1 MLKTLLF
8 TAFVLLCRADDDEEG
23 GEDEA
28 VFTLTTENFDKFI
41 GDNPR
46 VLVEFYA
53 PWCGHCK
60 ALAPEYEKAAQ
71 AIAADEGIEAKLAK
85 VDATVEK
92 DLATK
97 FGVKGFPTL
106 KFFTGDPEVPAD
118 YSGGRTES
126 TIVQWL
132 RTRSMPP
139 VSILESSDD
148 VDAFKKKGRVV
159 LVGFFDAEG
168 DEAKALNDVAEANRE
183 SVVVGQVTS
192 KDVSVDGTEFG
203 KLYMFR
209 DFGEP
214 VVAYTGD
221 SVTADGITEFLN
233 AERFPLIDAIGP
245 ENYKDYVDRG
255 LPLVWISLNVDDEEE
270 KDKVIES
277 LMPFAKDAK
286 GKLSFTW
293 VDAQK
298 YAQHVQNLGITETPG
313 ILIAGDNNKKFL
325 FDGKVTSEDDL
336 KAYFEGYAAGTLSA
350 HMKSEPVPE
359 DNTDP
364 VFVLVGSEFDKVVGQ
379 DKDVF
384 VEYYAPWCGH
394 CKRLAPEYEKVG
406 EAFADVD
413 SVIIAKVDATENDT
427 PEEIKGFPTLIFYPK
442 GQTTPEGIKY
452 SGDRKQEAI
461 IEWIKE
467 NASGD
472 MSAVKTEL

>member
-1 MLKTLLF
+1 MLSTLFISTLC
-8 TAFVLLCRADDDEEG
+8 LLGRAEEEATDA
-23 GEDEA
+23 EDEA
-28 VFTLTTENFDKFI
+28 VFTLTTENFDQFI
-41 GDNPR
+41 ADNPK

-71 AIAADEGIEAKLAK
+71 AIAADEGIDAKLAK
-85 VDATVEK
+85 VDATEEK

-106 KFFTGDPEVPAD
+106 KFFTGDPDAPSD
-118 YSGGRTES
+118 YSGGRTEP
-126 TIVQWL
+126 TIIQWL

-139 VSILESSDD
+139 VSMLESA
-148 VDAFKKKGRVV
+148 DAVAEFRKKGSVV
-159 LVGFFDAEG
+159 LVGFFAADG

-183 SVVVGQVTS
+183 SVVVGQVAS
-192 KDVSVDGTEFG
+192 ADVKVEGTEFG

-209 DFGEP
+209 DFEDPIVAFSGE
-214 VVAYTGD
+214 V
-221 SVTADGITEFLN
+221 SVEGITDFLN

-255 LPLVWISLNVDDEEE
+255 LPIVWCSLNADDEEE
-270 KDKVIES
+270 QKSIIDA
-277 LMPFAKDAK
+277 LMPFAREAK

-293 VDAQK
+293 VDATK

-325 FDGKVTSEDDL
+325 FGGKVSNAEEL
-336 KAYFEGYAAGTLSA
+336 KAFFEGYAAGTLEA
-350 HMKSEPVPE
+350 HLKSEPVPE
-359 DNTDP
+359 SNDEN
-364 VFVLVGSEFDKVVGQ
+364 VYVLVGSEFEKVVGK
-379 DKDVF
+379 DNDVF
-384 VEYYAPWCGH
+384 VEFYAPWCGH

-406 EAFADVD
+406 EAFGDVD
-413 SVIIAKVDATENDT
+413 SVIIAKADATENDF
-427 PEEIKGFPTLIFYPK
+427 PEDIKGFPTLLFYPK
-442 GQTTPEGIKY
+442 GQTEAVKY

-472 MSAVKTEL
+472 VSKVKTEL

>member
-1 MLKTLLF
+1 MLSTL
-8 TAFVLLCRADDDEEG
+8 FVSTLCLLGRAEEEAA
-23 GEDEA
+23 EDEA
-28 VFTLTTENFDKFI
+28 VFTLTTENFDQFI
-41 GDNPR
+41 ADNPK

-71 AIAADEGIEAKLAK
+71 AIAADESIDAKLAK
-85 VDATVEK
+85 VDATEEK

-106 KFFTGDPEVPAD
+106 KFFTGDVESPTD
-118 YSGGRTES
+118 YSGGRTEP

-139 VSILESSDD
+139 VSILESADD
-148 VDAFKKKGRVV
+148 VEAFRKKGSVV
-159 LVGFFDAEG
+159 LVGFFAADG

-192 KDVSVDGTEFG
+192 ADVKVEGTEFG

-209 DFGEP
+209 DFEEP
-214 VVAYTGD
+214 VVAFDGEV
-221 SVTADGITEFLN
+221 SVDGITEFLN

-255 LPLVWISLNVDDEEE
+255 LPIVWISLNADDEDEL
-270 KDKVIES
+270 KKIVDGV
-277 LMPFAKDAK
+277 MPFAKDAK
-286 GKLSFTW
+286 GKLSFTY
-293 VDAQK
+293 VDATK

-313 ILIAGDNNKKFL
+313 ILIAGDNNKKYL
-325 FDGKVTSEDDL
+325 FSGAVSSEDDL
-336 KAYFEGYAAGTLSA
+336 KAFFDGYAAGTLEA
-350 HMKSEPVPE
+350 HLKSQAVPETNDEPVY
-359 DNTDP
+359 
-364 VFVLVGSEFDKVVGQ
+364 VLVGSEFEKVVGG

-406 EAFADVD
+406 EAFSDVD
-413 SVIIAKVDATENDT
+413 SVIVAKADATENDF
-427 PEEIKGFPTLIFYPK
+427 PEDIKGFPTLMFYPK
-442 GQTTPEGIKY
+442 GQTTAVKY

-461 IEWIKE
+461 IEFIKE

-472 MSAVKTEL
+472 VSAVKTEL

>member
-1 MLKTLLF
+1 MIFSSLLLSTLLI
-8 TAFVLLCRADDDEEG
+8 LSSRGEEEAV
-23 GEDEA
+23 EDEA
-28 VFTLTTENFDKFI
+28 VVTLTTDNFESVI
-41 GDNPR
+41 TGNSR

-60 ALAPEYEKAAQ
+60 ALAPEFENAAQ
-71 AIAADEGIEAKLAK
+71 VIAKDEGIEAVLAK
-85 VDATVEK
+85 VDATIEK

-97 FGVKGFPTL
+97 YGVKGFPTL
-106 KFFTGDPEVPAD
+106 KFFTGDVDAPSD

-139 VSILESSDD
+139 VSILAAPED
-148 VDAFKKKGRVV
+148 VEAFRKKGRVV
-159 LVGFFDAEG
+159 LVGFFETDSE
-168 DEAKALNDVAEANRE
+168 DAKALNEVAEANRE
-183 SVVVGQVTS
+183 SVVVGQVTD
-192 KDVSVDGTEFG
+192 KEVKVDDTEFG
-203 KLYMFR
+203 KLYLFR

-214 VVAYTGD
+214 VVAYDGVV
-221 SVTADGITEFLN
+221 SLEGITEFLN

-270 KDKVIES
+270 KQAVIDN
-277 LMPFAKDAK
+277 LLPFAKESK

-325 FDGKVTSEDDL
+325 FEGKVTSSEDL
-336 KAYFEGYAAGTLSA
+336 KAYFEGYASGDLSA
-350 HMKSEPVPE
+350 HLKSEPVPE
-359 DNTDP
+359 ANDDP
-364 VFVLVGSEFDKVVGQ
+364 VFVLVGSEFDKVIGKEQ
-379 DKDVF
+379 DVF
-384 VEYYAPWCGH
+384 VEFYAPWCGH

-406 EAFADVD
+406 EAFSEVD
-413 SVIIAKVDATENDT
+413 SVVIAKVDATENDT
-427 PEEIKGFPTLIFYPK
+427 PEDIKGFPTLIFYPK
-442 GQTTPEGIKY
+442 GTSEGVKY

-472 MSAVKTEL
+472 MTAVKTEL

>member
-1 MLKTLLF
+1 MIFSTLLF
-8 TAFVLLCRADDDEEG
+8 STLLILGRGEG
-23 GEDEA
+23 DEDEA
-28 VFTLTTENFDKFI
+28 VVTLTQENFDKFI
-41 GDNPR
+41 GDNSK

-71 AIAADEGIEAKLAK
+71 AIAADDGIEAVLAK

-97 FGVKGFPTL
+97 YGVKGFPTL
-106 KFFTGDPEVPAD
+106 KFFTNGDVETPAD

-126 TIVQWL
+126 TIVQWI

-139 VSILESSDD
+139 VSILEDAD
-148 VDAFKKKGRVV
+148 AVEAFKKKGRVV
-159 LVGFFDAEG
+159 LVGFFDEGG

-203 KLYMFR
+203 KLYLFR
-209 DFGEP
+209 EFEDP
-214 VVAYTGD
+214 VVAYSGD
-221 SVTADGITEFLN
+221 VTVDGITEFLN

-255 LPLVWISLNVDDEEE
+255 LPLVWISINVDDEEE
-270 KDKVIES
+270 QKSVIDA
-277 LMPFAKDAK
+277 LMPFAKDTK

-325 FDGKVTSEDDL
+325 FEGKVTNSDDL
-336 KAYFEGYAAGTLSA
+336 KAFFDGYSAGTLTP

-359 DNTDP
+359 TNDEP
-364 VFVLVGSEFDKVVGQ
+364 VYVLVGSEFENVIGK

-384 VEYYAPWCGH
+384 VEFYAPWCGH

-413 SVIIAKVDATENDT
+413 SVVIAKLDATENDT
-427 PEEIKGFPTLIFYPK
+427 PEDIKGFPTLIFYPK
-442 GQTTPEGIKY
+442 GTTKGVKY

-461 IEWIKE
+461 IEYIKE

-472 MSAVKTEL
+472 VSAVKTEL